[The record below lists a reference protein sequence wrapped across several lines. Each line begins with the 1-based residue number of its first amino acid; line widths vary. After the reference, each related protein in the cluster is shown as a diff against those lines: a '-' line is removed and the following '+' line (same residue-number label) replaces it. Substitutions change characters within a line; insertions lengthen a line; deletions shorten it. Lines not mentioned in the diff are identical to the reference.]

1 MGYQTSYMF
10 SRPPVSFRRSECSGS
25 AGNTRIANCGSKK
38 KKQKCCKMERLV
50 SKTHSAVG
58 LRKIC
63 EKEDMVHVTITV
75 RILQYYDVHHSK
87 NPGDPAALCII
98 RTAV

>member
-1 MGYQTSYMF
+1 M
-10 SRPPVSFRRSECSGS
+10 
-25 AGNTRIANCGSKK
+25 
-38 KKQKCCKMERLV
+38 

-75 RILQYYDVHHSK
+75 RILQYCDVHHSK